1 MNRSCESLLSK
12 YKIGLGVGLA
22 VILFSSPLAEILCEC
37 FTAGHVAV
45 GEFSEALRIAGTVG
59 SLISG
64 YGLVRTLERITSFP
78 GGR

>member
-1 MNRSCESLLSK
+1 MNRSCEALLSK

-22 VILFSSPLAEILCEC
+22 VILFSSMLAEILCAM
-37 FTAGHVAV
+37 FTTHAATA
-45 GEFSEALRIAGTVG
+45 EFTEALRIAGAVG